1 MPDTGT
7 QLSPTAV
14 LAVYLMIT
22 QLRNVQNTRGQRGNE
37 VLERTEETPRS
48 GKKGKEVSRHQSRGG
63 PVEAG
68 WYNRNCIWW
77 RAHSRATLFWRT
89 WKGLTLQQEKVWRR
103 RSSIEEQFWTNGI
116 PILPVLLELQERQ
129 MSCEWKSD
137 VKTNKKVEARIRCS
151 FNLSLFFPIS
161 ILIDN

>member
-48 GKKGKEVSRHQSRGG
+48 GKRGRRCPGTRAEVALWKQVDTIETASGEEPTPEQLYSEGHGKDSHC
-63 PVEAG
+63 
-68 WYNRNCIWW
+68 NRKK
-77 RAHSRATLFWRT
+77 S
-89 WKGLTLQQEKVWRR
+89 
-103 RSSIEEQFWTNGI
+103 EEEG
-116 PILPVLLELQERQ
+116 
-129 MSCEWKSD
+129 
-137 VKTNKKVEARIRCS
+137 AA
-151 FNLSLFFPIS
+151 
-161 ILIDN
+161 